1 MITRFE
7 HSICR
12 YDQDDVIRRVF
23 SIMGFPLP
31 PAGKARACA
40 DEVLRKGGVT
50 DVLAAI
56 VPHGAAVLAQRAK
69 LADFLELLD
78 TPRIVLTADQ
88 VNAPTLIG
96 RSLCVASKERR
107 VAVEIH
113 AGIGVL
119 FHQGENGTM
128 TSRVAPITG
137 PGMETRRD
145 YLLSVIE
152 AARTTLEQH
161 FS

>member
-1 MITRFE
+1 VITRFE

-23 SIMGFPLP
+23 AIMGFPLP
-31 PAGKARACA
+31 PPGKARVCA

-69 LADFLELLD
+69 LVGFLEMLD
-78 TPRIVLTADQ
+78 VPRIVLTADQ
-88 VNAPTLIG
+88 VNGATLIG
-96 RSLCVASKERR
+96 RTLCVASKEAR

-119 FHQGENGTM
+119 FHHGENGTLI
-128 TSRVAPITG
+128 SQVAPLTG
-137 PGMETRRD
+137 TGMDTRRD

-152 AARTTLEQH
+152 AARSTLEQH